1 MEGGLNSLTVEEKG
15 KNLHNNIH
23 NVTYFSGGIPFEL
36 STSITISTCSAIL
49 FEKAY
54 ATRSQLV
61 SFSTNLNGLK
71 DL

>member
-36 STSITISTCSAIL
+36 STSITVSSCGTTL

-54 ATRSQLV
+54 STTNQLV
-61 SFSTNLNGLK
+61 TFSTNLNSNQ